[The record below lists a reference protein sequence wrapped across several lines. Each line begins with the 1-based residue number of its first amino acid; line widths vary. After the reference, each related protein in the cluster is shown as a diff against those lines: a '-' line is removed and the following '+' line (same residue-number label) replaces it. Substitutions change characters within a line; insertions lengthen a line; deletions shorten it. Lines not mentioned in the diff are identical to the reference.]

1 MQFLSRG
8 AWDGQMFAAETL
20 ACSEGAET
28 EGCLLRT
35 LLAHGA
41 IGTFIGGESS
51 RCMIV
56 ITTANVMSVAFNS
69 ILLRSEIVGH
79 VS

>member
-1 MQFLSRG
+1 MWLLSRG
-8 AWDGQMFAAETL
+8 AWDGHIFAAETL

-28 EGCLLRT
+28 EGCLLRI
-35 LLAHGA
+35 LPAHGA

-56 ITTANVMSVAFNS
+56 ITTPKGMKVAFNS
-69 ILLRSEIVGH
+69 TLRRNGIVGH
-79 VS
+79 LS